1 MDKKISLTVA
11 LTNIN
16 STLEILKDNPS
27 YNIISSQLNSI
38 KLILESQLE
47 EPVKAT
53 QEHSDAYY
61 DYTRND
67 ADAKN
72 PFVHPNDVLKADEV
86 VGKENTYRVE
96 EETTSGWTLADK
108 NAQGLSRDAAKNI
121 IDSLINDGAAP
132 YRIRVVVDGR
142 VD

>member
-108 NAQGLSRDAAKNI
+108 NAQGLSRDGAKTI

-132 YRIRVVVDGR
+132 YRIRVVVDGT
-142 VD
+142 V